1 MAKIFSS
8 ISKSSTTLSQR
19 YNDSG
24 VNNDLTT
31 FKALRN
37 TVSGDL
43 VPSQLLVTNRP
54 KKVYDTYTD
63 PRLISLPLV
72 QEYRESQLI
81 EKSIV
86 TRVRRS
92 GFYDAFRNAST
103 SQTTTNDAKNNTL
116 IEIKPYTKDG
126 ANETYSVET
135 SRMLENS
142 QALPLIS
149 GPRDVR
155 RMNRYLSSS
164 EGTRFK
170 LTQQV
175 LQSGNTFGQTRSYNP
190 VSVETMIL
198 NLSTASLLNPL
209 ARVSRLVE
217 GTAVRDSRLRGRL
230 QKETVIDLQSKL
242 PLKFIGGASPAA
254 GGGIG
259 SAISGFVN
267 ASVAN
272 TLNNSSINIFG
283 RTINIG
289 QINNALNTVRTAAE
303 VARRALNIND
313 ATLAKDQ
320 TAYDALYEKNLW
332 PLIKNNDGTVDNFEN
347 RKKAYLDRA
356 RSALQAL
363 KGTDINNLNKFTDPY
378 PTDDYRS
385 SADYDESVKAGN
397 SAVSRGTGIISAR
410 YLRDPLN
417 LNGTFANGS
426 GVPIRSLQDLK
437 TTADSNSSN
446 KDYVTFKI
454 RVPGVPELETGI
466 KFRAF
471 INDFNHT
478 SKGQYDEVRYVGRPE
493 RFMTYKGMNRSST
506 FSMYLVAFSEAELS
520 GMWLRCDMLNKLVF
534 PIKDL
539 GGYMMPP
546 ITILTIGNVLVDQPG
561 YVENV
566 DMKLTDIPWDID
578 SELPMAIQL
587 TLSFNIIENSFITQ
601 QGDSANLFNYL
612 SANTLASRNGPP
624 TPRPSATTTRPINPT
639 APITSVPPN
648 ASRPLPRP
656 VNVTY
661 NPEAAAANAAA
672 RAAVAG
678 LGTSFGG
685 AAANRG
691 P

>member
-19 YNDSG
+19 YSDSG

-43 VPSQLLVTNRP
+43 VPSRLLVTNRP

-126 ANETYSVET
+126 ANETYSIET

-164 EGTRFK
+164 DGTRFK

-209 ARVSRLVE
+209 ARISRIVE
-217 GTAVRDSRLRGRL
+217 GTAVRDSGLRGRL

-242 PLKFIGGASPAA
+242 PLKFIGGAPPAA
-254 GGGIG
+254 GGIRN
-259 SAISGFVN
+259 ALSGFVN

-283 RTINIG
+283 TTINIG
-289 QINNALNTVRTAAE
+289 QVNNALNAVRTAAE
-303 VARRALNIND
+303 AARRALNIND

-356 RSALQAL
+356 RTALQAL

-378 PTDDYRS
+378 PVDDYRS
-385 SADYDESVKAGN
+385 SADYDESVRGGN
-397 SAVSRGTGIISAR
+397 STVPRGTGVITAR

-426 GVPIRSLQDLK
+426 GVPVRSLQDLK
-437 TTADSNSSN
+437 TTADSNSAN

-471 INDFNHT
+471 ISDFNHT

-493 RFMTYKGMNRSST
+493 RFMTYKGMNRSAT
-506 FSMYLVAFSEAELS
+506 FSMYLIAFSEAELS

-612 SANTLASRNGPP
+612 SANTLAGRSGPP
-624 TPRPSATTTRPINPT
+624 APGPSTTTLQPNPAT
-639 APITSVPPN
+639 APV
-648 ASRPLPRP
+648 ASIPSTFRLPPLPRP
-656 VNVTY
+656 SDIRY
-661 NPEAAAANAAA
+661 NPT
-672 RAAVAG
+672 
-678 LGTSFGG
+678 GT
-685 AAANRG
+685 A
-691 P
+691 